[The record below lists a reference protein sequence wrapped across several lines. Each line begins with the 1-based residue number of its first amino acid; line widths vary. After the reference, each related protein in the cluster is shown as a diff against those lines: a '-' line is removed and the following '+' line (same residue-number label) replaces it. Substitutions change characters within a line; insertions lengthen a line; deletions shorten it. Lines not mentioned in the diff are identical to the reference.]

1 MLEAVSKIQIQKATK
16 SKISEI
22 DFNNITFGKQ
32 FSDHMFTADYKNG
45 EWQNFKIEPFQPI
58 TLSPSCAALHY
69 GQSVFEGMKA
79 YKGADGQVFLFRP
92 EANAK
97 RMNVSAARMCMPE
110 IPEDLFVDAI
120 KQLVAL
126 DSDWVSSKEGSSLY
140 IRPFLFASEEL
151 LGVGPANEY
160 KFIIFT
166 SPAGA
171 YYSGPV
177 HVKIETEYSRA
188 CEGGV
193 GFAKA
198 AGNYA
203 ASLYPAK
210 LAKEEGFVQLVWTD
224 AKEHKYIEEAGTM
237 NIMFHIGNKL
247 ITPNV
252 DLKTTLPGI
261 TRDSIL
267 TLARDMGVEV
277 EERKVSVAEIME
289 AAKNRTLK
297 DAFGTGTAVSV
308 AQISSITNNG
318 ERFDLP
324 AKEERTLSNEL
335 TTRLDGIKTGKLE
348 DPYHWV
354 VKI

>member
-1 MLEAVSKIQIQKATK
+1 LETLSKIEIQKIEK
-16 SKISEI
+16 SKISEL
-22 DFNNITFGKQ
+22 DFDNIQFGKQ
-32 FSDHMFTADYKNG
+32 FSDHMFTAEYKDG
-45 EWQNFKIEPFQPI
+45 EWKNLRIEPFQPI

-69 GQSVFEGMKA
+69 GQAVFEGMKA
-79 YKGADGQVFLFRP
+79 YKGENGKVFLFRP

-97 RMNVSAARMCMPE
+97 RLNVSADRMCMQNVPE
-110 IPEDLFVDAI
+110 ELFLDAL
-120 KQLVAL
+120 KQLIEL
-126 DSDWVSSKEGSSLY
+126 DADWVSSKEGCSLY
-140 IRPFLFASEEL
+140 IRPFIFAEEEL

-160 KFIIFT
+160 KFMIFT

-171 YYSGPV
+171 YYSAPI

-210 LAKEEGFVQLVWTD
+210 LAKEEGFAQLIWTD

-237 NIMFHIGNKL
+237 NIMFHIGDKL
-247 ITPNV
+247 ITPNT

-261 TRDSIL
+261 TRDSVL

-277 EERKVSVAEIME
+277 EERQVSVAEVIE
-289 AAKNRTLK
+289 AARNGSLK
-297 DAFGTGTAVSV
+297 DVFGTGTAVSI
-308 AQISSITNNG
+308 AQISSITHNG

-335 TTRLDGIKTGKLE
+335 TTKLDGIKTGRLE
-348 DPYHWV
+348 DPYGWTV
-354 VKI
+354 AI